1 MYQRGQ
7 MSQRC
12 GSSNSFAH
20 LIVAIAVAHG
30 MSILALDDRPV
41 FGRDVGE
48 RDALIYPGI
57 HGTYDVCSVR
67 A

>member
-1 MYQRGQ
+1 MQAT
-7 MSQRC
+7 
-12 GSSNSFAH
+12 NFVH
-20 LIVAIAVAHG
+20 LVVAIAVAHG

-41 FGRDVGE
+41 LGRDVGK

-57 HGTYDVCSVR
+57 HGTDDICGIC

>member
-1 MYQRGQ
+1 

-12 GSSNSFAH
+12 DSSNSLAY
-20 LIVAIAVAHG
+20 LVVAIAVAHG

-41 FGRDVGE
+41 LGRDVGKG
-48 RDALIYPGI
+48 DALIYPGI
-57 HGTYDVCSVR
+57 HGTNDVCSIR

>member
-1 MYQRGQ
+1 
-7 MSQRC
+7 MSQRFD
-12 GSSNSFAH
+12 SNNSLAH
-20 LIVAIAVAHG
+20 LVVAIAVAHG

-41 FGRDVGE
+41 LSRDVGK

-57 HGTYDVCSVR
+57 HGTDDVRSVC

>member
-1 MYQRGQ
+1 MRASVTE
-7 MSQRC
+7 MPATNRV
-12 GSSNSFAH
+12 AH
-20 LIVAIAVAHG
+20 LVVAIAVAHG

-48 RDALIYPGI
+48 RDALIDPGI
-57 HGTYDVCSVR
+57 HGTDDVCSIR